1 MGQIFVSSAYL
12 HFKNPQMFLQTC
24 SLLTKTIL
32 ILYTKYWYSKT
43 DVLLIPCTQI
53 FLYFNLQ
60 IFTFNVCYK
69 TNKYQTLT
77 LGASTQSERDKW
89 MDKIIYNLDFNL
101 EGLGSATKLTWVQ
114 LKTGEL
120 LHIFAVFPRFMG
132 IPKNTAD

>member
-1 MGQIFVSSAYL
+1 M
-12 HFKNPQMFLQTC
+12 
-24 SLLTKTIL
+24 
-32 ILYTKYWYSKT
+32 
-43 DVLLIPCTQI
+43 LIPYTQI
-53 FLYFNLQ
+53 FLYFDLQ

-120 LHIFAVFPRFMG
+120 HIFAVSPRFTGYIYSSG
-132 IPKNTAD
+132 IPT

>member
-1 MGQIFVSSAYL
+1 M
-12 HFKNPQMFLQTC
+12 
-24 SLLTKTIL
+24 
-32 ILYTKYWYSKT
+32 
-43 DVLLIPCTQI
+43 LIPYTQI

-101 EGLGSATKLTWVQ
+101 DGLGSATKLTWVQ

-120 LHIFAVFPRFMG
+120 HIFAVFS
-132 IPKNTAD
+132 ICAW